1 MATTTE
7 DQASSQKTETM
18 KADDNYNEY
27 IRARDLGHITYM
39 RRAQKC
45 ENFYLGGGRQWDP
58 ADRAKLE
65 GKQKPIAEV
74 NEILPTVNAILG
86 YQINNRMDAQLLP
99 ARGKADQE
107 DAKRI
112 TKVLKHI
119 LRENQYEWKE
129 SEVFADGLIQQ
140 RGYFNI
146 RMCFDD
152 NLAGE
157 VDIDVEDPL
166 DVLPDPYAKSYDPKK
181 WREVTLTRWLTFDE
195 IEDLWGLAARDK
207 AGTLGDY
214 QQGDD
219 EGVLRNNFANNG
231 AVETTVGYDEAG
243 NRSISSFQF
252 TGYESTDLDRFDKQL
267 KRVRVID
274 RQFKRRVMTQ
284 FFVDAVTGDM
294 RPVPD
299 KFTNEQRDA
308 VIAKMQGKVFLHRKP
323 VDRIRWRVSAGSFIL
338 HDEWSPYSGFTIV
351 PYFAYFRRGKTIGV
365 VDNLISPQEIQNKMS
380 AQALHIANSAANS
393 GWVVEE
399 DSLVDMDVDDLE
411 DEGAKTGIV
420 IVYARGSTKPE
431 KIKPNPIP
439 PAVEKL
445 IERSHLAIAVISSID
460 ATFKGMQGNS
470 TSGFQD
476 QVRQMQ
482 SSLSVGGPLDNLA
495 RTRYMVVQRVVELIQ
510 EYYTDARSFL
520 ITGKDETT
528 GEPTLEQT
536 DINQPQDDGTI
547 MHDMTVG
554 EYGVVINT
562 VPASATYESSIL
574 NVLIEGKR
582 AGMAIPDDEI
592 IQRMNIPNRYD
603 LADRIRKQSQKSA
616 QQIETEQQLAVRQL
630 RELDAQIRE
639 TLARA
644 EKLTAEA
651 ARARATVVTGSV
663 ENAARLAAAP
673 GLSQGAE
680 NVRQVIQRGG

>member
-1 MATTTE
+1 MADVVIE
-7 DQASSQKTETM
+7 KTEAQ
-18 KADDNYNEY
+18 KADDNYTDY
-27 IRARDLGHITYM
+27 MRARDLGHIAYM

-58 ADRAKLE
+58 ADRAKVE
-65 GKQKPIAEV
+65 GAGKPIAEV

-112 TKVLKHI
+112 TKVLRHI

-140 RGYFNI
+140 RGYFDI

-157 VDIDVEDPL
+157 VDIDVIDPL
-166 DVLPDPYAKSYDPKK
+166 DVLPDPYAKTYDPKK
-181 WREVTLTRWLTFDE
+181 WREVTVTRWLTFDE
-195 IEDLWGLAARDK
+195 INDLWGQRAADM
-207 AGTLGDY
+207 ASQLGEF

-231 AVETTVGYDEAG
+231 AVETTIGYDEAG

-252 TGYESTDLDRFDKQL
+252 TGYESTDLDRFDRSL

-274 RQFKRRVMTQ
+274 RQYKRRIMTE
-284 FFVDAVTGDM
+284 FFVDAATGDM
-294 RPVPD
+294 RQVPD
-299 KFTNEQRDA
+299 KFTKAQRDE
-308 VIAKMQGKVFLHRKP
+308 VIAKMQGAVFLHKKP
-323 VDRIRWRVSAGSFIL
+323 IDRVQWRVSAGCYIL
-338 HDEWSPYSGFTIV
+338 HDELSPYSDLTII

-393 GWVVEE
+393 GWIVEE
-399 DSLVDMDVDDLE
+399 DSLTEMDPDDLE
-411 DEGAKTGIV
+411 AEGAKTGLV
-420 IVYARGSTKPE
+420 VVYARGSTPPE

-495 RTRYMVVQRVVELIQ
+495 RTRYMVVKRCVELIQ
-510 EYYTDARSFL
+510 TYYTDARSYL
-520 ITGKDETT
+520 ITGKDENGADTT
-528 GEPTLEQT
+528 EQLN
-536 DINQPQDDGTI
+536 INQAQDDGSI
-547 MHDMTVG
+547 MNDMTTG
-554 EYGVVINT
+554 EYGVIINT

-574 NVLIEGKR
+574 NLLMEGKR
-582 AGMAIPDDEI
+582 VGMQIPDDEI
-592 IQRMNIPNRYD
+592 ITRMNIPNRYD
-603 LADRIRKQSQKSA
+603 LADRIRKTQQKPPEQA
-616 QQIETEQQLAVRQL
+616 QLEQDMALRGIRQI
-630 RELDAQIRE
+630 DADIRE

-644 EKLTAEA
+644 EKLVAEA
-651 ARARATVVTGSV
+651 ARARATVVTGAV

-673 GLSQGAE
+673 GLAIGAE
-680 NVRQVIQRGG
+680 NVRQTMSRAG